1 MDAFAVFGIQTLFS
15 FVVFTALTFI
25 HALRPI
31 GGTVLVASVAGTALP
46 RDFADE
52 VAYGDL
58 VTSLL
63 AVITPVVVVGP
74 EIARRYKRSPAVH
87 VAYVHSTMRYV
98 REGQA
103 EYEARVPGGAIIS
116 SSARRSR

>member
-46 RDFADE
+46 RDFAEE
-52 VAYGDL
+52 VA
-58 VTSLL
+58 
-63 AVITPVVVVGP
+63 
-74 EIARRYKRSPAVH
+74 
-87 VAYVHSTMRYV
+87 
-98 REGQA
+98 
-103 EYEARVPGGAIIS
+103 
-116 SSARRSR
+116 